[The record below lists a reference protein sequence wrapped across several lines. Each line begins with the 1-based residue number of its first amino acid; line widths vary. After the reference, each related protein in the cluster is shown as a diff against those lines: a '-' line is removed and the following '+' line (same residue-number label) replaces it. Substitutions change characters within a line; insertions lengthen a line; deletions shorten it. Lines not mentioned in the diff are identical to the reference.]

1 MNTLPSAKR
10 WARRKSPL
18 AACAGA
24 DDDAVKVTQMY
35 LLKLMLQEINI
46 YVKLLDKYKKI
57 RRGLY
62 FQAEL
67 KHKVK

>member
-1 MNTLPSAKR
+1 M
-10 WARRKSPL
+10 
-18 AACAGA
+18 CAGLS
-24 DDDAVKVTQMY
+24 AVMVTQMY